1 MNCLKR
7 EVRNDLFNPE
17 HPIYTKVKDEVPAR
31 YLTDAKVSN
40 SLVADGCVI
49 EVEVEGC
56 VLFRGVKVGK
66 GTKLTNCLVL
76 QGCEIHENCELDHVI
91 LDKGC
96 TVHSG
101 RRLAGYDSFPVIIRK
116 GSTL

>member
-1 MNCLKR
+1 MR
-7 EVRNDLFNPE
+7 DDLFNPD
-17 HPIYTKVKDEVPAR
+17 HPIYTKVKDEVPSR
-31 YLTDAKVSN
+31 YLSTANVKN

-49 EVEVEGC
+49 EGEVDSC
-56 VLFRGVKVGK
+56 VLFRGVKVAK

-76 QGCEIHENCELDHVI
+76 QGCDIQDGCDLDHVI

-101 RRLAGYDSFPVIIRK
+101 RRLAGYESFPVIIRK
-116 GSTL
+116 GSNI